1 MPTWRPGLIEA
12 TQEDSNFCSCD
23 DSGTPRGGTI
33 EEGRKQ
39 LEAVVI
45 PRMKEAPGFVAAYF
59 LAPTEGREGLSFVM
73 YESKEAA
80 TSVSEHMQPPPP
92 IKLLHSEVREV
103 AASA

>member
-1 MPTWRPGLIEA
+1 MFAVVTTVELPEGRTL
-12 TQEDSNFCSCD
+12 
-23 DSGTPRGGTI
+23 
-33 EEGRKQ
+33 EEGRKE

-59 LAPTEGREGLSFVM
+59 LAPTQGREGLSFVM

-92 IKLLHSEVREV
+92 LKLLHTEVREV